1 MVNRIIKSDRVID
14 INLEQKASAI
24 VEHPISN
31 DQGDVMMIEKT
42 NKQHLSSMDLLNKQF
57 NAYDNGEHR

>member
-57 NAYDNGEHR
+57 NAYGNGEHR